1 MTLGG
6 GIDSLQGLHGLH
18 RLLLNSLETVRLV
31 TAMGDLIEVSDTK
44 YPELCV
50 GVPFAGSNFPWS
62 CYHGDLL
69 HTSCNQWG
77 SCHQCKP
84 HLCCYRARCYSAGT
98 ELCR

>member
-18 RLLLNSLETVRLV
+18 RLLLDSLETVRLF
-31 TAMGDLIEVSDTK
+31 TAMGDLIEVSNTK

-50 GVPFAGSNFPWS
+50 GLSFAGSKIWS
-62 CYHGDLL
+62 CYHGYLL

-77 SCHQCKP
+77 SCH
-84 HLCCYRARCYSAGT
+84 
-98 ELCR
+98 